1 MPSHMSGGKNSFAA
15 CPRLAPQRGYH
26 LFAPYHE
33 EFHLAKQTFTQLT
46 DDLDGSEAVEEVN
59 FAVRGVEYEIDLN
72 AKNLAAFDKAFEKF
86 IKSARVV
93 PQARLLRST
102 TSRSRA
108 KASTPREDVGAIRE
122 WARASG
128 YEVSNRGRISASV
141 REAYEAAQG

>member
-1 MPSHMSGGKNSFAA
+1 
-15 CPRLAPQRGYH
+15 
-26 LFAPYHE
+26 
-33 EFHLAKQTFTQLT
+33 LAKQTFTQLT
-46 DDLDGSEAVEEVN
+46 DDLDGSEAVEEVT
-59 FAVRGVEYEIDLN
+59 FTIRGTEYEIDLN

-93 PQARLLRST
+93 PHARLLRST
-102 TSRSRA
+102 TPRSRS
-108 KASTPREDVGAIRE
+108 KAPASKEDVGAIRE